1 MGADGSTGPALM
13 LMFPSGAAG
22 RVQTIVAEL
31 KMRLSAADREQ
42 RAAERAR
49 QLDAEEVGRRAD
61 RKQAEREE
69 GERLAATSGGTKQ
82 DTL

>member
-1 MGADGSTGPALM
+1 
-13 LMFPSGAAG
+13 MFPSGAAG
-22 RVQTIVAEL
+22 RVRAIVAEL

-42 RAAERAR
+42 RALERAR

-61 RKQAEREE
+61 RRQAEREE
-69 GERLAATSGGTKQ
+69 SERLAATRGETKQ